1 MADLTFP
8 PTVAQTE
15 EERLARSPGRQGYHH
30 GDARNALVVAAG
42 ELLEGVG
49 AAGLSLRQVAE
60 RAALSRQAPYNH
72 FADKEAPLAE
82 LARAGFEWLTA
93 GVRRVTTGLSGEQAL
108 ACAGE
113 AYIGFAQGS
122 PALFLLMFSRELV
135 DLSRFPE
142 AGAAAAS
149 FGALVAVVATMAP
162 EDQVADRS
170 LAAWCIVHGYAT
182 LCNETGLEP
191 VSERSTRARQFARLF
206 RQEPAATMS
215 WRRTPALSRGW
226 SKPAG
231 STPRSSRKMAG
242 LSSSGCRGG
251 SQPDA
256 GGQAASMLSMK
267 SRTAF
272 ANLSGASIAT

>member
-1 MADLTFP
+1 M
-8 PTVAQTE
+8 
-15 EERLARSPGRQGYHH
+15 ARSPGRQGYHH

-72 FADKEAPLAE
+72 FADKEALLAE
-82 LARAGFEWLTA
+82 LVRAGFERLTA
-93 GVRRVTTGLSGEQAL
+93 GLRQVTTGLSGEPAL

-122 PALFLLMFSRELV
+122 PALFRLMFSRELV

-142 AGAAAAS
+142 AKAAAAS
-149 FGALVAVVATMAP
+149 SFGALAGVVTTIVP

-191 VSERSTRARQFARLF
+191 VSERGTRARQFARLF
-206 RQEPAATMS
+206 
-215 WRRTPALSRGW
+215 
-226 SKPAG
+226 
-231 STPRSSRKMAG
+231 
-242 LSSSGCRGG
+242 GC
-251 SQPDA
+251 
-256 GGQAASMLSMK
+256 
-267 SRTAF
+267 
-272 ANLSGASIAT
+272 